1 MLKESNKNKYTGKF
15 KGNNVIFLQLE
26 GIDKWLLRTSYHG
39 GFAYIGMNDGTHFE
53 PTMEQSTCSFACI
66 SHSSLFLIL

>member
-1 MLKESNKNKYTGKF
+1 MNDYSQGLKKRF
-15 KGNNVIFLQLE
+15 DAALE

-39 GFAYIGMNDGTHFE
+39 GYAYIGMNDGTHFE

-66 SHSSLFLIL
+66 SHSSLFLILQLSML